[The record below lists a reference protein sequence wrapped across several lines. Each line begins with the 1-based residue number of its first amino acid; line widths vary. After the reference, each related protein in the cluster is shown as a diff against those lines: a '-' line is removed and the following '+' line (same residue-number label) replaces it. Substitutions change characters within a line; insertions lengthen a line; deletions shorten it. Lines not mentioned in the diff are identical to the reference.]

1 MSNSSTAFDNASTN
15 SYGTRQSE
23 SNGPSNLSF
32 YNTNYL
38 GSSHLANMSSTTH
51 QKQNSIIHVES
62 RHSARTESMSSSWVR
77 ETLRRLSY
85 CSSTISDVLS
95 ILHRRFSSSSIGS
108 LGERSV
114 NVASISDKEDGDED
128 SSSSVQAI
136 LDSHQTKKHGIN
148 KDIATKCCSRNS
160 DCIHRLV
167 TNLAISMDH
176 VPAEEQPNLL
186 CEIDDVQT
194 LFFIAFSGAPAD
206 TILSAVGSSN
216 DLMNEVDADG
226 QNFMFFLDPTRF
238 WNQTCTCNYIW
249 EHRKNSC
256 ACCIEGAPHS
266 SKFECLIR
274 MLEQRHFDFEHMD
287 NNGRS
292 FLTYLCAEPGFRF
305 EWLSLEARTYPRLE
319 FAHRLYQFR
328 DSTKHFIMDYLLAHN
343 YVNRLCQLR
352 DSAGHFIIDYLAAH
366 PRFDSFDEVQLSHVR
381 PKLSLFADS
390 HIRVVED
397 ERANGRTVLHDFW
410 ATEPMQLNDTTV
422 TWNQQD
428 INRYDL
434 SGKTPLMLFIERSM
448 EAGTDEGT
456 IGSWI
461 LWGVRRGANI
471 NARSRSGST
480 ILHLAVKESL
490 VRVVALVLSLGAR
503 VSLPDNLGLTPLD
516 YAATKFD
523 LSRNKES
530 RAIGDSL
537 KTITKLLDDTGA
549 PVTTSSIPKGPAS
562 RGSRYSPP
570 PNAFSHFTS
579 AQSASPISWD
589 RPLVHTPTDSVEL
602 NSYFLNPFDFLKRA
616 DTGITPSPA
625 FPKET
630 ERDGEI
636 LFADPALFGWQ
647 F

>member
-1 MSNSSTAFDNASTN
+1 MPNSSTAFNNASTN

-23 SNGPSNLSF
+23 SNGPSNPSF

-38 GSSHLANMSSTTH
+38 GSSHLANIPSTTL

-62 RHSARTESMSSSWVR
+62 RHSARTGSRASSRVR

-85 CSSTISDVLS
+85 SSSTISDVLS
-95 ILHRRFSSSSIGS
+95 ILRRRFSSSSAGT
-108 LGERSV
+108 LGERSL
-114 NVASISDKEDGDED
+114 NVASIFGKQDRDKDP
-128 SSSSVQAI
+128 SPSVLAI

-148 KDIATKCCSRNS
+148 KEIATKCCSRNS

-176 VPAEEQPNLL
+176 VPAEEQPNPV
-186 CEIDDVQT
+186 CEIDDAQT

-238 WNQTCTCNYIW
+238 WNQTCTCNYTW
-249 EHRKNSC
+249 EHCKSSC
-256 ACCIEGAPHS
+256 ACCIGGAPHS

-274 MLEQRHFDFEHMD
+274 MLEQRHFDFEHVD
-287 NNGRS
+287 HDGRS

-305 EWLSLEARTYPRLE
+305 EWFSLEARTYHTGL
-319 FAHRLYQFR
+319 
-328 DSTKHFIMDYLLAHN
+328 N
-343 YVNRLCQLR
+343 YVDRLCQLR
-352 DSAGHFIIDYLAAH
+352 DSTGHFIVDYLVAH
-366 PRFDSFDEVQLSHVR
+366 PIFDSFNEVQFSHVR
-381 PKLSLFADS
+381 PKLSLYADS
-390 HIRVVED
+390 YNKVVED
-397 ERANGRTVLHDFW
+397 ERANGRTALHDYW
-410 ATEPMQLNDTTV
+410 ATEPMQLNYATV
-422 TWNQQD
+422 VWDRRD

-434 SGKTPLMLFIERSM
+434 SGRTPLMLFIERSIKV
-448 EAGTDEGT
+448 GTDEET
-456 IGSWI
+456 MMDWI
-461 LWGVRRGANI
+461 SRGVRRGANI

-490 VRVVALVLSLGAR
+490 MRVVALVVSLGAR
-503 VSLPDNLGLTPLD
+503 ANLPDNLGLTPLD

-530 RAIGDSL
+530 RTIGNSL
-537 KTITKLLDDTGA
+537 KTITKLLDDAGA
-549 PVTTSSIPKGPAS
+549 PVTSSSISKGLAS
-562 RGSRYSPP
+562 RGSRYNTAPHSRYSL
-570 PNAFSHFTS
+570 AAHASSRSIS
-579 AQSASPISWD
+579 AQSASVMPWD
-589 RPLVHTPTDSVEL
+589 RPLALSPTNSVGL
-602 NSYFLNPFDFLKRA
+602 NSHFLNPFDLPSRA

-625 FPKET
+625 FSKET
-630 ERDGEI
+630 EKGGEL
-636 LFADPALFGWQ
+636 LFADPALLGRQ